1 MNWGH
6 LPTARGQGRGLLPA
20 AQGQVVGGG
29 RVSPSAGPQE
39 ASACHLEG
47 SAQPSLGARAAPGAR
62 APGAAGRAGDG
73 AGAAL
78 GAYGRGQQGPG
89 SLWHSE
95 RGEQP
100 GWTGTGA
107 GGGGQAVAGGR
118 GRGGAPLVPHL
129 CCGRTAPGRLHSRH
143 VALALFWTLLEWL
156 QPKASASSGPPPPP
170 CPRSAP
176 RAWLRACPL
185 LQETLSP

>member
-6 LPTARGQGRGLLPA
+6 LLPARGQGQGLLLA
-20 AQGQVVGGG
+20 AQGQVAGE

-62 APGAAGRAGDG
+62 ARGAAGHAGDG

-100 GWTGTGA
+100 GWTGMGA
-107 GGGGQAVAGGR
+107 GRGGQAVAGGR
-118 GRGGAPLVPHL
+118 GRGGARLVPHL
-129 CCGRTAPGRLHSRH
+129 CCGRTAPGTCTAGMRPWPCSGHCWSGSSPRPLLALVLPRLH
-143 VALALFWTLLEWL
+143 APG
-156 QPKASASSGPPPPP
+156 QPQGPGCGPVHS
-170 CPRSAP
+170 CRKH
-176 RAWLRACPL
+176 
-185 LQETLSP
+185 